1 MSNKSKVKLTPLFL
15 SVVGLIMV
23 GGVIFYLSSP
33 VNNAEAKIYLNY
45 KDADIVGLGKNVYAK
60 NCASCH
66 GVALGAQANW
76 QQRDSDGYLPAP
88 PHDETGHTWHHDTKM
103 LFDYTKYGGQK
114 TLAAVGVTDYN
125 SGMPGYQ
132 DVLSDLQIWE
142 VLAFIRSTWPKEI
155 QDLHATRH

>member
-45 KDADIVGLGKNVYAK
+45 KDADIVGLGKNVYAE

-66 GVALGAQANW
+66 GIALEGQANW
-76 QQRDSDGYLPAP
+76 RQRDADGYLLAP
-88 PHDETGHTWHHDTKM
+88 PHDETGHTWHHSDSY
-103 LFDYTKYGGQK
+103 LFLMTKYDII
-114 TLAAVGVTDYN
+114 A
-125 SGMPGYQ
+125 
-132 DVLSDLQIWE
+132 VLSYIK
-142 VLAFIRSTWPKEI
+142 STWPSRI
-155 QDLHATRH
+155 QHQHNQLNARANSQ